1 MHVARLGTGPR
12 KLLVIPG
19 WRLDGGAEEPDWR
32 EVLVARPCWTA
43 HLVDLPGTGDSR
55 GEQAGI
61 ASQRD
66 LLSALIEF
74 VVESDAD
81 GSGWAVAG
89 TSNGAALALGVARR
103 RPDLVRGLALRVP
116 MLEPDDEVRAQEGR
130 VSWQRAFDALPAT
143 YRALY
148 EAKEREVW
156 EPARAR
162 TDAEFLAAIRQ
173 DPARY
178 ALPEALDVPTF
189 GGPALVVLGRQDAR
203 VGFKR
208 ALEHL
213 LELPRATVAVL
224 DRAGHALP
232 AGSVQDGL
240 WAALAVDWLDRVED
254 VWPIVRVRRRP

>member
-19 WRLDGGAEEPDWR
+19 WRLDAEAEMPEWR
-32 EVLVARPCWTA
+32 EVLAARPGWTA
-43 HLVDLPGTGDSR
+43 HVVDLPGTGRSR
-55 GEQAGI
+55 GDHRGI
-61 ASQRD
+61 VSQRD
-66 LLSALIEF
+66 LLSALMDL
-74 VVESDAD
+74 VVEQDD

-89 TSNGAALALGVARR
+89 VSNGSALALGIVSRR
-103 RPDLVRGLALRVP
+103 LDLVRGLALRVP
-116 MLEPDDEVRAQEGR
+116 MLEPDDEVRAQEGI
-130 VSWQRAFDALPAT
+130 VCWQRAFDALPAN
-143 YRALY
+143 YRALH

-162 TDAEFLAAIRQ
+162 IDAEFLAAIRD

-178 ALPEALDVPTF
+178 ALPEALELPTF
-189 GGPALVVLGRQDAR
+189 EGPTLVVLGRQDAR

-213 LELPRATVAVL
+213 LDLPRATVAVL

-232 AGSVQDGL
+232 AGSVQHTL
-240 WAALAVDWLDRVED
+240 WVALAIDWLDRVED
-254 VWPIVRVRRRP
+254 VWPAARVGCHRD

>member
-1 MHVARLGTGPR
+1 MHVVRLGTGPR
-12 KLLVIPG
+12 KLLIIPG
-19 WRLDGGAEEPDWR
+19 WRLDAESEVPDWR
-32 EVLVARPCWTA
+32 GVLAARPGWTA
-43 HLVDLPGTGDSR
+43 HLIDLPGTGSSR
-55 GEQAGI
+55 DEHTGI
-61 ASQRD
+61 VSQRD
-66 LLSALIEF
+66 LLNALIDL
-74 VVESDAD
+74 VVDEDD

-89 TSNGAALALGVARR
+89 TSNGAALALGIVRR
-103 RPDLVRGLALRVP
+103 RLDLVRGLALRVP
-116 MLEPDDEVRAQEGR
+116 MLEPDDEVRVREGS

-162 TDAEFLAAIRQ
+162 TDAEFLATIRD

-178 ALPEALDVPTF
+178 ALPEALDLPKFDRPT
-189 GGPALVVLGRQDAR
+189 LVVLGRQDAR

-208 ALEHL
+208 ALGHL

-232 AGSVQDGL
+232 AGVVQQRL
-240 WAALAVDWLDRVED
+240 WEVLAIDWLDRVED
-254 VWPIVRVRRRP
+254 VWPVGRIGDYY

>member
-1 MHVARLGTGPR
+1 MHVSRLGSGPR
-12 KLLVIPG
+12 QLLIIPG
-19 WRLDGGAEEPDWR
+19 WRLDAEAEMPEWR
-32 EVLVARPCWTA
+32 EVLAARSGWTA
-43 HLVDLPGTGDSR
+43 HLVDLPGTGRSR
-55 GEQAGI
+55 GEHPGI
-61 ASQRD
+61 VSQRD
-66 LLSALIEF
+66 LLSTLIDLA
-74 VVESDAD
+74 VDRDD

-89 TSNGAALALGVARR
+89 TSNGAALALGIVSR

-116 MLEPDDEVRAQEGR
+116 MLEPDDTIRAREGR
-130 VSWQRAFDALPAT
+130 ASWQRAFEALPAT

-148 EAKEREVW
+148 EAKERDVW

-162 TDAEFLAAIRQ
+162 TDARFLAAIRD

-178 ALPEALDVPTF
+178 ALPEALKAPTF
-189 GGPALVVLGRQDAR
+189 AGPTLVVLGRQDAQ

-232 AGSVQDGL
+232 AGSVQYRL
-240 WAALAVDWLDRVED
+240 WEALAIDWLDRVEE
-254 VWPIVRVRRRP
+254 VWPAGHVGRDRD